1 MSYMSDLWKRLKTA
15 GIEPGDSDDIRLRK
29 SLLMFAMG
37 LTTAA
42 PVLWLVLYQSMGLN
56 IPTAVPIGYQ
66 LVSLGT
72 LAVYLVTRNFDLFR
86 SFSCRSISP
95 SRSCCRRRSATSSPP
110 AASCSGASSPR
121 SARSSSTTRG
131 TRSSGSPPTSC

>member
-1 MSYMSDLWKRLKTA
+1 MSYLSDLWRRLKTA
-15 GIEPGDSDDIRLRK
+15 GIEPGDADDVKLKK

-56 IPTAVPIGYQ
+56 LSSTVPVGYQ

-72 LAVYLVTRNFDLFR
+72 L
-86 SFSCRSISP
+86 P
-95 SRSCCRRRSATSSPP
+95 STSSPGI
-110 AASCSGASSPR
+110 STG
-121 SARSSSTTRG
+121 SA
-131 TRSSGSPPTSC
+131 